1 MPGDRPSL
9 SPAANGL
16 TLLYH
21 LSVYTLMAIRPGIE
35 ALPVPTFTVAN
46 TTFSM
51 IDHPVRLLTTS

>member
-1 MPGDRPSL
+1 
-9 SPAANGL
+9 
-16 TLLYH
+16 
-21 LSVYTLMAIRPGIE
+21 MAIRPGIE